1 MLILYH
7 SQSKSYHKFSLINL
21 IYPNSSK
28 IIVVFAE
35 NLDIETRDAP
45 EFRSGRNSGPE
56 LEKKSGPVPAGIIKK
71 AGPEPE
77 FWLKFQE
84 KLQKSLVTL
93 SFYHISSLNMMNF
106 HYLLYS

>member
-1 MLILYH
+1 MILD
-7 SQSKSYHKFSLINL
+7 SLIVN
-21 IYPNSSK
+21 
-28 IIVVFAE
+28 
-35 NLDIETRDAP
+35 RDAP

-93 SFYHISSLNMMNF
+93 SFIILVH
-106 HYLLYS
+106 